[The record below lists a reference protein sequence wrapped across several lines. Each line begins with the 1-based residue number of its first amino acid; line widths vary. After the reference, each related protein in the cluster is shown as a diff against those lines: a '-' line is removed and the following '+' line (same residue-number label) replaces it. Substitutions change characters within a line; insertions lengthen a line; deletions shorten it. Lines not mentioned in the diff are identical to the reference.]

1 MEETFLLFGEGLA
14 HCFQSQSTR
23 IEAGSTH
30 QGTSTSR
37 RAPAGA
43 GAGGG
48 GAPQSLARLLMR
60 WESHSWGAG
69 SCTHLPHVCVFFGDQ
84 TDFCLESRAG
94 RVPCGTEEV
103 ISCLPNQRGTWT
115 LFHRDKELQKVLN
128 RGRDEIRVHFG
139 EVGVLLVSWVWSLG
153 RAF

>member
-1 MEETFLLFGEGLA
+1 MEETFLLFRKGLA

-37 RAPAGA
+37 QAPA

-48 GAPQSLARLLMR
+48 GVAGKAWHVCSCNGRAMAV
-60 WESHSWGAG
+60 GAG
-69 SCTHLPHVCVFFGDQ
+69 SCTHLPHVCVFFGNR

-103 ISCLPNQRGTWT
+103 ISRLPNQRGTWT

-128 RGRDEIRVHFG
+128 RGRDEIRVHPG
-139 EVGVLLVSWVWSLG
+139 EIGVLVVSWAWSQG
-153 RAF
+153 RTF